1 MKRLYRFSIRLI
13 IVIVGLWVAGFL
25 NFTRPWILPESVAA
39 GVCSGNPIGV
49 YRLLAHGADINAR
62 MPGWSFDGLSL
73 FQYFDNTGCQ
83 KPFADP
89 ALGQILFSHGAD
101 VHQETGSGYTLL
113 MLAVGEGSETN
124 VEFLLAKGV
133 DPNRQTQTGE
143 TALMVAVRFANMAIV
158 ENLLKHGADP
168 NLQNQKSETALM
180 MAAGYGSTATV
191 ISLLKHGA
199 DPGLRDKKEQTAADH
214 AKVEWR
220 RDAMALL
227 ENLPAQE

>member
-1 MKRLYRFSIRLI
+1 MVLT
-13 IVIVGLWVAGFL
+13 VGLWVAGFL
-25 NFTRPWILPESVAA
+25 NFTRPWILPDSVAD
-39 GVCSGNPIGV
+39 GVCSGNPVGV
-49 YRLLAHGADINAR
+49 YRLLARGMDVNAKT
-62 MPGWSFDGLSL
+62 PGWSYDGLPL

-83 KPFADP
+83 KTFADP
-89 ALGQILFSHGAD
+89 ALGQILFSHGAN

-113 MLAVGEGSETN
+113 MLAAGEGSEAN

-143 TALMVAVRFANMAIV
+143 TALMVAARFADITLV

-168 NLQNQKSETALM
+168 NLQNQKGETALM
-180 MAAGYGSTATV
+180 TAAGYGSTAAV

-199 DPGLRDKKEQTAADH
+199 DPSRRDKREQTAADH
-214 AKVEWR
+214 AKIGGR
-220 RDAMALL
+220 RDVMSLL